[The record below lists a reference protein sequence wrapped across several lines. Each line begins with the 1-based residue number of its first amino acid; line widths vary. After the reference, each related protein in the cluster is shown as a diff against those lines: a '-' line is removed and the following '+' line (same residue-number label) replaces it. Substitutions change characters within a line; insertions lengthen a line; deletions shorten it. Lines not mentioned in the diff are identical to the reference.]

1 MPTLKDALDLIGK
14 LTKTEQESL
23 KMILLRPS
31 PTRALDIEE
40 FLTDKK
46 FSNGRLCPYCGKNH
60 IVRNGYRADGTQRYK
75 CKDCNKTFVV
85 ASNSIVSG
93 THKDLDVWQ
102 KYIKCMMSGTSIRKA
117 ATI

>member
-31 PTRALDIEE
+31 TTRALDIEE

-60 IVRNGYRADGTQRYK
+60 IVRNGHRADGTQRYK

-93 THKDLDVWQ
+93 THKDLD
-102 KYIKCMMSGTSIRKA
+102 I
-117 ATI
+117 